1 MAQVARRAVLLPA
14 PEERL
19 GKTQRIL
26 LTVTVPQAKMEAWV
40 PAVLEVQ
47 ECSAVVPTSLAAAVA
62 AVLWEMEDRAQT
74 EEAPLPPLPMAAM
87 EYAAAVAAVELIP
100 QGLLL
105 LALGAA
111 DTAK

>member
-1 MAQVARRAVLLPA
+1 M
-14 PEERL
+14 
-19 GKTQRIL
+19 
-26 LTVTVPQAKMEAWV
+26 
-40 PAVLEVQ
+40 
-47 ECSAVVPTSLAAAVA
+47 VPTSLAAAVA

-87 EYAAAVAAVELIP
+87 EYAAAVAAVKLIP